1 MRRQSHTCIRDILQ
15 SFQGTPLLVPASEG
29 FTNMFEKSLLLA
41 GASKGAT
48 AEKGAQEILHV
59 LEALKDFLPYIS
71 MKYKTV
77 ILKYY
82 KTLLG
87 VRKPLV
93 TRRITDR
100 LNILCLDPSV
110 EVKSEELVDLLSSL
124 AVLVPMEETSADGM
138 TFTAR
143 LLDVGMRKVYN
154 LNRQIA
160 IDKLLLV
167 LKALQGCFSP
177 PSHF

>member
-1 MRRQSHTCIRDILQ
+1 
-15 SFQGTPLLVPASEG
+15 
-29 FTNMFEKSLLLA
+29 MFEKLLLLA
-41 GASKGAT
+41 GASKGAP

-59 LEALKDFLPYIS
+59 LEALKDCLPYIS
-71 MKYKTV
+71 MKYKTC

-93 TRRITDR
+93 TRRITDS
-100 LNILCLDPSV
+100 LSVLCLHPSV
-110 EVKSEELVDLLSSL
+110 EVKPEELADLLSSL
-124 AVLVPMEETSADGM
+124 AVSVPVDETSADGM

-154 LNRQIA
+154 LNRQICV
-160 IDKLLLV
+160 DKLPLV
-167 LKALQGCFSP
+167 LNALQGWHPSP
-177 PSHF
+177 SSYV